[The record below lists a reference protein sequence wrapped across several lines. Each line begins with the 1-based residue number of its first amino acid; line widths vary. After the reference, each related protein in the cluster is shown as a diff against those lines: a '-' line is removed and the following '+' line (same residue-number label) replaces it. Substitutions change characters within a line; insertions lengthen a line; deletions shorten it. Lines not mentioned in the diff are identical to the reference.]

1 MNKLQMQIHELLKS
15 KYEKASGKNMI
26 CQKSFSPVRSKFY
39 FENLD
44 DNFYEPMA
52 DDIKAAYDNGA
63 GNERTD
69 KMHALRS
76 SSAMTYNLLGNGPVI
91 VKENSIIGSG
101 TYRLQYEKQLE
112 TLKNS
117 KAPATLDAFLEKDDE
132 LCFCEMK
139 LFEPLYHKTNF
150 LKELSSNYDDMD
162 RYFFTDSAYS
172 FTESLDKLKI
182 SDIKRYDA
190 CQMYKHAL
198 GIYNYVRQNELK
210 GKKVTLL
217 NCVWTMDADL
227 KDEKSALQYKQIE
240 DEEYSGFVKFKDCMF
255 NVINA
260 FSKLGID
267 FSIKFVTV
275 KEFVELLDIPEEK
288 KNWLNR
294 Y

>member
-162 RYFFTDSAYS
+162 RYIFTDSAYS

-217 NCVWTMDADL
+217 NCVWIMDADL